1 MIALLAGI
9 SVGIPSI
16 SWAIVRCVQ
25 ARVTQQLTQE
35 ALKSPAAQPAT
46 ILRAAAELA
55 SKMSTDRAPGKSI
68 TLFSSGRR
76 RDG

>member
-1 MIALLAGI
+1 MMTLLAGI
-9 SVGIPSI
+9 SVGIPSL

-25 ARVTQQLTQE
+25 ARVTQRLTQE
-35 ALKSPAAQPAT
+35 ALKSPAAQPAS

-68 TLFSSGRR
+68 MSFSCGRR
-76 RDG
+76 RDR